1 MSLAGN
7 IAPQLPFLRRFARAL
22 TGSQEAGDAYVAAML
37 EALIE
42 DSKCLD
48 ESLNLKI
55 ALYQMFCRMWESVS
69 VNLAV
74 VPPLQESGAPGWVV
88 KAQRSLSEVPPKAR
102 EALLLMAVEG
112 FSIEEV
118 GEILQHEKGEVER
131 LIDEASNAIV
141 NQVATSVMIVE
152 DDAMIAMDLRDIV
165 ENLGHH
171 IAGFARTRAEA
182 VALAAKARPGLILA
196 DIHLADDSSGIDAVN
211 QILRSF
217 EVPVIFIT
225 AFPERLLTGVRP
237 EPAFLIAKPFTPQMI
252 KAVISQ
258 ALFFG
263 TRTRAAA

>member
-1 MSLAGN
+1 MSLAGS

-22 TGSQEAGDAYVAAML
+22 TGSQEGGDAYVAAML

-42 DSKCLD
+42 DPKCLD

-69 VNLAV
+69 VNLAGF
-74 VPPLQESGAPGWVV
+74 PPLPENGAPGWAV
-88 KAQRSLSEVPPKAR
+88 KSQRRLSDVPPQAR
-102 EALLLMAVEG
+102 AALLLMAVEG
-112 FSIEEV
+112 FSLEEV
-118 GEILQHEKGEVER
+118 CEILQREKGEVER
-131 LIDEASNAIV
+131 LIDEASNTIV

-171 IAGFARTRAEA
+171 IAGFARTGAEA
-182 VALAAKARPGLILA
+182 VALAARAKPGLILA

-225 AFPERLLTGVRP
+225 AFPERLLTGARP
-237 EPAFLIAKPFTPQMI
+237 EPAFLVAKPFTAQMI

-258 ALFFG
+258 ALFFRV
-263 TRTRAAA
+263 RTRAAA